1 MPTSD
6 DHSQLPP
13 SVYGGED
20 EPFAPHSESPKR
32 GRPFKD
38 PALRGPSKAALL
50 FAQRLR
56 QARIEGGMNQRE
68 FADALGVSDKAISS
82 YEVGRTEPNLEFMQK
97 VSRLTFKPIAY
108 FVDPSDQD
116 DVILQAKLAKI
127 EQELMEIKKL
137 LQRPKD
143 LFREEEKLTQSEEGD
158 LSLK

>member
-1 MPTSD
+1 
-6 DHSQLPP
+6 
-13 SVYGGED
+13 
-20 EPFAPHSESPKR
+20 
-32 GRPFKD
+32 
-38 PALRGPSKAALL
+38 
-50 FAQRLR
+50 
-56 QARIEGGMNQRE
+56 MNQRE

>member
-1 MPTSD
+1 MTTPD
-6 DHSQLPP
+6 DQSQLPP
-13 SVYGGED
+13 SVFGGED
-20 EPFAPHSESPKR
+20 EPFTPHAEAPKR

-38 PALRGPSKAALL
+38 PSLRGPSKAALL

-56 QARIEGGMNQRE
+56 QARVEQGLNQRE
-68 FADALGVSDKAISS
+68 FAEALGVSDKAISS

-97 VSRLTFKPIAY
+97 VSRVTFKPIAY

-137 LQRPKD
+137 LQKPKD
-143 LFREEEKLTQSEEGD
+143 LFRDEEKLIEPEEGEV
-158 LSLK
+158 